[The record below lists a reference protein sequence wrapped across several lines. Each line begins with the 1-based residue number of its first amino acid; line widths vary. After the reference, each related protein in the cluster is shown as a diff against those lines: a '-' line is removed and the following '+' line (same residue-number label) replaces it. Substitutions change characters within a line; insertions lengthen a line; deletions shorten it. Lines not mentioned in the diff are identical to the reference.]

1 MAHGA
6 LRRGGWSHAPCAMA
20 LQGARLMV
28 RMHSNVKISYRVDS
42 YITLVQSA
50 IPNCLIYT
58 Q

>member
-28 RMHSNVKISYRVDS
+28 RMHSNVLVELDMSCFLNSINGEISP
-42 YITLVQSA
+42 QA
-50 IPNCLIYT
+50 KF
-58 Q
+58 